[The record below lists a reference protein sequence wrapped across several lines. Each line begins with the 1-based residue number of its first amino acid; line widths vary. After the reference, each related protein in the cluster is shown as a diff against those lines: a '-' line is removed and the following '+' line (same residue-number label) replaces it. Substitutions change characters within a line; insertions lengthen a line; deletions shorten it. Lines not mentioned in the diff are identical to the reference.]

1 MDREFSYSWLLGNLK
16 EAGIH
21 FVVRLNTA
29 RNPTLTDKEGRKITL
44 SLGQGERGSFH
55 GVYYRGEVEVNVGG
69 VWEKGHAEPLW
80 VITDLDPQKA
90 LSIYRKRMKI
100 EEGFRD
106 LKSVFG
112 LERLMNKTGEYMEGM
127 VALVLLAYA
136 IGLVLGEELRDELY
150 GGTGR
155 WRLYSGLFVLLVVRP
170 KLQASAG
177 EKVLVHALS
186 FFRNILSPPVPT
198 HV

>member
-1 MDREFSYSWLLGNLK
+1 MK
-16 EAGIH
+16 EAGVH

-29 RNPTLTDKEGRKITL
+29 RNPTFTDKEGRKITL

-55 GVYYRGEVEVNVGG
+55 GVYYRGEVKVNVGG
-69 VWEKGHAEPLW
+69 VWEKGHAGPLW
-80 VITDLDPQKA
+80 VITDIDPQEA

-100 EEGFRD
+100 EESFRD

-127 VALVLLAYA
+127 VALVLLSYA
-136 IGLVLGEELRDELY
+136 IGLVLGEELGDELY

-155 WRLYSGLFVLLVVRP
+155 WWLYSGLFVLLVVRP

-177 EKVLVHALS
+177 EKFFAHALS
-186 FFRNILSPPVPT
+186 FFRNILSPPSQLMSEAQHDSIIT
-198 HV
+198 